1 MVGGHKFSEAVRA
14 GKIRPEEGIDT
25 RSNILKLGH
34 KRIDCYINDRIS
46 IRWTQRQPVR
56 EGRLRYGLAGVE
68 TVVIATKQGFLG
80 FTDADHGKY
89 PYKTDFLKQ
98 FNAIVYD
105 MKRNG
110 EIERIARAFF
120 ERR

>member
-1 MVGGHKFSEAVRA
+1 MR
-14 GKIRPEEGIDT
+14 
-25 RSNILKLGH
+25 
-34 KRIDCYINDRIS
+34 
-46 IRWTQRQPVR
+46 
-56 EGRLRYGLAGVE
+56 LAGVE
-68 TVVIATKQGFLG
+68 TVVIATEQGFLG
-80 FTDADHGKY
+80 FTDRDQGKF

-110 EIERIARAFF
+110 EIERIAREFF